1 MVEGRDTISG
11 RPSEEIME
19 KLIQKVITIKK
30 EAITKYDRIRSKS
43 KFDHTIKILDE
54 LIALEQRDIE
64 ILENAE
70 VSPNIHYARKTG
82 VAEDYEVLDHMIS
95 PDEKM
100 VSDDPRTIL
109 AWSINKS
116 DQIYKMAQILSEE
129 YEDPDLKTMLQNIA
143 QSELKRKNRISEL
156 YDDIVNRDYW

>member
-1 MVEGRDTISG
+1 MVEGKDTISG
-11 RPSEEIME
+11 KSSEEIME
-19 KLIQKVITIKK
+19 KIIQKVITIKK
-30 EAITKYDRIRSKS
+30 ESIVKYEKIRAKS
-43 KFDHTIKILDE
+43 KYDHTIQILKE
-54 LIALEQRDIE
+54 LMELEKRDIQ

-82 VAEDYEVLDHMIS
+82 AAEDYEFLDHMIS

-116 DQIYKMAQILSEE
+116 DQIYKMALILSEE
-129 YEDPDLKTMLQNIA
+129 YEGEISEMLQNIA
-143 QSELKRKNRISEL
+143 QSEIKRKNRIAEL
-156 YDDIVNRDYW
+156 YDELVNKDYW